1 MEKDKQELIN
11 YTKEVWQPYYED
23 ELSEND
29 AVEIIDNMTAF
40 MNLLIKW
47 KKAKKEKESCKISDN
62 TQKKENFK

>member
-1 MEKDKQELIN
+1 MKKDKQELIN
-11 YTKEVWQPYYED
+11 YTKEVWQPYYPD

-40 MNLLIKW
+40 LKLLIKW

-62 TQKKENFK
+62 RQSKRSC

>member
-1 MEKDKQELIN
+1 MKEDKQELIN
-11 YTKEVWQPYYED
+11 YTKTVWQPYYEE

-47 KKAKKEKESCKISDN
+47 KRAKRQKESCKISDN
-62 TQKKENFK
+62 S